1 MESLKRHQG
10 AMYLGLDVWQSP
22 NGFDTLG
29 TVIYRLVEQP
39 GSGGKFELEA
49 MPLEFVRLQQSHTGV
64 YLAETVQL
72 IVDKFGVKNKSI
84 LQPFGCHKKKA
95 NSDYDDKSNV
105 SILETKEVDDQIQL
119 MLKDNVDSDDKGEDS
134 QEEDD
139 LAQGFAEDDNIELED
154 NDVNNL
160 SGEDEGDPYTS
171 DSCKLSLS
179 KFQAIAQKLKKSPNS
194 RLLVVQLCCNH
205 NCDWQKDKRHGP
217 AQEYHINQNDLD
229 LARREPT
236 GVQALDGCLAGS
248 HACTPHARL
257 LKAFKWRAAC
267 GEGRAASARLFK
279 VACSGCTPFLLGG
292 CTPFLLG
299 VRTPF
304 GRAAIKPPTEWI
316 NEAIQITREM
326 WETYY
331 KRQPPAPTRNQPPN
345 P

>member
-1 MESLKRHQG
+1 
-10 AMYLGLDVWQSP
+10 
-22 NGFDTLG
+22 
-29 TVIYRLVEQP
+29 
-39 GSGGKFELEA
+39 
-49 MPLEFVRLQQSHTGV
+49 
-64 YLAETVQL
+64 
-72 IVDKFGVKNKSI
+72 
-84 LQPFGCHKKKA
+84 
-95 NSDYDDKSNV
+95 
-105 SILETKEVDDQIQL
+105 

-139 LAQGFAEDDNIELED
+139 LAQGFAKDDDIELED
-154 NDVNNL
+154 NDVNDL
-160 SGEDEGDPYTS
+160 SGEDEGHPYTS

-179 KFQAIAQKLKKSPNS
+179 KFRATAQKLKKSPNS
-194 RLLVVQLCCNH
+194 RLLVVQLCRNH
-205 NCDWQKDKRHGP
+205 ECAKPHSIHPDVRTRSKSTYIQLKGIVRCLEAICDWQKDKRHGP
-217 AQEYHINQNDLD
+217 AQEYHTNQNNLD

-236 GVQALDGCLAGS
+236 GVQALHGCLAGS

-257 LKAFKWRAAC
+257 LKACKWRAAC

-279 VACSGCTPFLLGG
+279 AACSGCTPFLLGGCTPFLLGG

-316 NEAIQITREM
+316 NEAIRITREM